1 MGHVSSGLGKSK
13 SFFSILASWN
23 RSKLEFKPKRERML
37 SLSTL
42 NTTYLHVHAQ
52 KGNIYD
58 TTEVEKQSKK
68 MNPSKALEW
77 VENRQV
83 LQ

>member
-52 KGNIYD
+52 KRYISRTSDLCLDRKLHTRILLIYF
-58 TTEVEKQSKK
+58 T
-68 MNPSKALEW
+68 PFYHFL
-77 VENRQV
+77 
-83 LQ
+83 